1 MSMPSLR
8 RRKMLLAISQLALA
22 AALTACGNA
31 EQKVAPAAAGDSD
44 LELLASVAYDLFPYA
59 GLQADLYVQV
69 GDHLLKASNPVI
81 TAGLQQLR
89 TVVGSAPWKQV
100 DEAKRLAVLTELQTS
115 PFFAALRAGALEV
128 LYRAPEMF
136 ALVGYGGSA
145 IEQGGYINRGFADID
160 WLPAST
166 K

>member
-8 RRKMLLAISQLALA
+8 RRRMLLAISQLALA
-22 AALTACGNA
+22 ASLAACGNA
-31 EQKVAPAAAGDSD
+31 DKTVAPGATGDSD
-44 LELLASVAYDLFPYA
+44 LELLASVAYDLFPYP

-69 GDHLLKASNPVI
+69 SEHLLKAGNPVI

-89 TVVGSAPWKQV
+89 TAVGAVAWKQV

-115 PFFAALRAGALEV
+115 AFFAALRAGALEV
-128 LYRAPEMF
+128 LYRSPEMF
-136 ALVGYGGSA
+136 DLVGYGGSA
-145 IEQGGYINRGFADID
+145 IEKGGYINRGFADID
-160 WLPAST
+160 WLPAAT

>member
-8 RRKMLLAISQLALA
+8 RRRMLLAISQLALA
-22 AALTACGNA
+22 ASLTACGNA
-31 EQKVAPAAAGDSD
+31 EQKAAPAAVGDTD
-44 LELLASVAYDLFPYA
+44 LELLASVAYDLFPYP
-59 GLQADLYVQV
+59 GLQANLYVQV
-69 GDHLLKASNPVI
+69 GEHLLKANNPLI
-81 TAGLQQLR
+81 AAGLQQLR
-89 TVVGSAPWKQV
+89 TAVGNRPWKQV
-100 DEAKRLAVLTELQTS
+100 DEMQRVAVLTQLQTS

-128 LYRAPEMF
+128 LYRSPDMF

-160 WLPAST
+160 WLPATT